1 MKLLIAGCILALAS
15 LAPARA
21 DENGA
26 ESERLPFKIPGEQ
39 SLPEF
44 ADVAAW
50 VNSKPL
56 KRADLHGKVVVVH
69 FLTFG

>member
-1 MKLLIAGCILALAS
+1 MRLLLAGCTLALAS
-15 LAPARA
+15 FTAARA
-21 DENGA
+21 GENVA

-39 SLPEF
+39 KLPEF
-44 ADVAAW
+44 ADIAAW
-50 VNSKPL
+50 VNSKPI